1 MRNIWY
7 YNDNSIT
14 HLDNELPE
22 YIMIMVA
29 NKKTQSQMT
38 DDLSLF
44 LNHKTTTFTKWLD
57 ELIKKLESTEI
68 PKKVIPGF

>member
-1 MRNIWY
+1 
-7 YNDNSIT
+7 
-14 HLDNELPE
+14 
-22 YIMIMVA
+22 MVA